1 VTHDLDEA
9 LLSLDLILDE
19 ENDRLGTPGF
29 DLLPPEL
36 VAAKMR
42 MVGLIEAEQGRLLRD
57 RAADRVRPGDAD
69 CERSAMLLAGVL
81 DKLTLNATLLERR
94 IALCDEPP
102 GNRRRAAAGIGG
114 CVPGAGGGSRRDARR
129 GAHPRDRARRH
140 PERDRFRA
148 AAAGRGRRARRAGGG
163 RGERA

>member
-1 VTHDLDEA
+1 MTHDLDEA

-57 RAADRVRPGDAD
+57 RAADRVRPDDAD

-94 IALCDEPP
+94 IALCDDLM
-102 GNRRRAAAGIGG
+102 AAITAE
-114 CVPGAGGGSRRDARR
+114 AKRLS
-129 GAHPRDRARRH
+129 
-140 PERDRFRA
+140 
-148 AAAGRGRRARRAGGG
+148 GG
-163 RGERA
+163 RSMVYRASGTLSHADQPTPIALNNSL